1 MPCSLKNF
9 SFRNKPKCK
18 ICFYIQS
25 FYELYAGTS
34 YCLERMSDLQ
44 DKNVIK
50 RIFHSLWLNMIFI
63 HLVMCFYRCAK
74 ARGQKTYNLLNKK
87 MISNCKPWKIIYPS
101 VSKTSYKYI

>member
-50 RIFHSLWLNMIFI
+50 RIFHSL
-63 HLVMCFYRCAK
+63 
-74 ARGQKTYNLLNKK
+74 
-87 MISNCKPWKIIYPS
+87 
-101 VSKTSYKYI
+101 